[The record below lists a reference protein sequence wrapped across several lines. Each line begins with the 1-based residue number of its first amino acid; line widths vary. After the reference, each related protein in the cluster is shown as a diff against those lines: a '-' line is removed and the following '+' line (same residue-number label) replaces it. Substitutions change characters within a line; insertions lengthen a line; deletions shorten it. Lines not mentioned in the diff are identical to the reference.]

1 MSAAAAAVTGGLN
14 LAGSFMGAKAAKDAA
29 NIQAQA
35 ADRATQL
42 QRYMYDQSRED
53 YAPFRETGLQAN
65 ETLRAMLPQLLAS
78 SPQLDPG
85 YQFGQSEGEKSVL
98 RALMRSGGM
107 DSGATYKALNR
118 FNQDYATTKYN
129 DAFNREQAL
138 KGRQFNFLSGLT
150 GGGQAATGQVTQA
163 GQNFAGN
170 AGNNITG
177 AGAARAAGLV
187 GASNAWQSGLNNTG
201 NNLLAMM
208 YMNRAYPA
216 AQQTPQ
222 TSLASMTPGNNE
234 YLGGYGY

>member
-1 MSAAAAAVTGGLN
+1 MSAAAAGITGGLN
-14 LAGSFMGAKAAKDAA
+14 LAGSVLSSKAAKDAA

-35 ADRATQL
+35 ADRATGL

-78 SPQLDPG
+78 NPQLDTG
-85 YQFGQSEGEKSVL
+85 YQFGQSEGEKGIL

-163 GQNFAGN
+163 GQNFSAN
-170 AGNNITG
+170 AGNNITSG
-177 AGAARAAGLV
+177 GAARAAGLV

-201 NNLLAMM
+201 NSLLTMM
-208 YMNRAYPA
+208 YLNRAMPVAPA
-216 AQQTPQ
+216 APAAPAAPTAGGTPFGY
-222 TSLASMTPGNNE
+222 SW
-234 YLGGYGY
+234 GG

>member
-1 MSAAAAAVTGGLN
+1 MTTAAAAVTGGLN
-14 LAGSFMGAKAAKDAA
+14 LGGSVLGAKAAKDAA

-65 ETLRAMLPQLLAS
+65 TTLRAMLPQLLAS
-78 SPQLDPG
+78 NPQLDPG
-85 YQFGQSEGEKSVL
+85 YEFGQSEGEKGVL

-138 KGRQFNFLSGLT
+138 KGRQFNFLSGLM

-170 AGNNITG
+170 AGNNITS

-208 YMNRAYPA
+208 YLNRAMPGAGAVPQADA
-216 AQQTPQ
+216 AASAAGTPF
-222 TSLASMTPGNNE
+222 
-234 YLGGYGY
+234 GYSWGK